1 MSVAGVS
8 ARRQRSHGAKDD
20 PQRRQKNTCPR
31 AGIKTGLFDNKCGAS
46 LNVMSMVCDEAEAT
60 SVCGR

>member
-1 MSVAGVS
+1 MS
-8 ARRQRSHGAKDD
+8 ARSQRRHGAKDD
-20 PQRRQKNTCPR
+20 PQHRQKNTCPK

-46 LNVMSMVCDEAEAT
+46 LNVMSMVFDEAEAT